1 MTNEEDPSL
10 PLSLQPPRIA
20 APRRRHELI
29 VQVLKG
35 GTSSASGTGI
45 DNGDVGIDVDSD
57 IPMIDTNDTKKECA
71 DRTIVRLPLLIGE
84 NWLQWSEWECE
95 YQYPCEHDRT
105 RTRMSQQSHPT
116 PQSHAQALPTI
127 VSLSEELSDMVHLPP
142 SHEEINNSR
151 PNTSQNSTNGSDST
165 TGSTDDLSVLLLNHT
180 NDTATAPVSAGNN
193 NNHPPATLT
202 ASTRQCCYL
211 CFDVVLALPTNTNSD
226 HVSNTTGN
234 DNLIGVTIKDM
245 RDPIVPDSFSQSHG
259 IVHTNHSNNHHWTIH
274 LHPASSSSSVV
285 HQQRLPTGTG
295 DVNPT
300 TLPVQRRQSY
310 QLQHGDSLHFRQ
322 QNHVAMI
329 VQYQDYAISE
339 SQQQQLQQ
347 RSVAS
352 RETQSRPATQL
363 PPPTAKIWNTEQ
375 SSDPVDTQL
384 TSQDDDF
391 DETRIDA
398 VNEFFSQN
406 DDTNVPTQSATVFHS
421 AVDMNLSTQQ
431 TTIANP
437 SKDEPVLH
445 LSTVHQSIHNDRTD
459 HGKNIEDDD
468 DDDDDVSTID
478 PRISLRKKTSA
489 RNSNIRKTTR
499 NVDPLKNVVNDI
511 VDNSRSQLPLLNV
524 NNGDSKMQ
532 LPPAHITT
540 GHDVVFTSTMDNVPT
555 SPARKH
561 KESSLSFQN
570 MYSPDLLAA
579 TPVQGFI
586 DDHSIP
592 ASTMTNK
599 AVDKPLAVKL
609 TRQSSMD
616 SIADINDIQ
625 HDNSPNIYETALS
638 SSRQPYSMNEGNNTF
653 VHRGA
658 RPFAESDSKDA
669 VATIVELVVPSES
682 KGFTKD
688 TDVANDNM
696 KDTSTTPAQNTRH
709 KRAIPSTPAA
719 AIVNTGSTGRSKR
732 LRLEPDLGKHNN
744 NSGNC
749 DVMNCP
755 DTIRILTTGFE
766 LDEKQKLVSFFCRLK

>member
-1 MTNEEDPSL
+1 M
-10 PLSLQPPRIA
+10 
-20 APRRRHELI
+20 
-29 VQVLKG
+29 
-35 GTSSASGTGI
+35 
-45 DNGDVGIDVDSD
+45 
-57 IPMIDTNDTKKECA
+57 
-71 DRTIVRLPLLIGE
+71 
-84 NWLQWSEWECE
+84 
-95 YQYPCEHDRT
+95 
-105 RTRMSQQSHPT
+105 
-116 PQSHAQALPTI
+116 
-127 VSLSEELSDMVHLPP
+127 
-142 SHEEINNSR
+142 
-151 PNTSQNSTNGSDST
+151 
-165 TGSTDDLSVLLLNHT
+165 
-180 NDTATAPVSAGNN
+180 
-193 NNHPPATLT
+193 
-202 ASTRQCCYL
+202 
-211 CFDVVLALPTNTNSD
+211 
-226 HVSNTTGN
+226 
-234 DNLIGVTIKDM
+234 
-245 RDPIVPDSFSQSHG
+245 
-259 IVHTNHSNNHHWTIH
+259 
-274 LHPASSSSSVV
+274 HPASSSSSVV
-285 HQQRLPTGTG
+285 HQQRLPTSTG

-398 VNEFFSQN
+398 VNEWYSQN
-406 DDTNVPTQSATVFHS
+406 DDTDVPTQPATVFHS
-421 AVDMNLSTQQ
+421 AVDMSLSTQQ

-459 HGKNIEDDD
+459 HEKNIEDEDD
-468 DDDDDVSTID
+468 DDASTID
-478 PRISLRKKTSA
+478 PRISLKKKTSA
-489 RNSNIRKTTR
+489 RSSNIRKTTR
-499 NVDPLKNVVNDI
+499 NVDPLKNVVNDN
-511 VDNSRSQLPLLNV
+511 VDNSRSRLPLLVV
-524 NNGDSKMQ
+524 NHGDSKMQ

-540 GHDVVFTSTMDNVPT
+540 GHDAVFTSPMDNVPT

-561 KESSLSFQN
+561 KESSLSSQN
-570 MYSPDLLAA
+570 MCSPDLLAA

-586 DDHSIP
+586 DDNSIP
-592 ASTMTNK
+592 ASTMTNG

-609 TRQSSMD
+609 TKQSSTD
-616 SIADINDIQ
+616 SIPDNSDIQ
-625 HDNSPNIYETALS
+625 IDNSTEVPIPNTH
-638 SSRQPYSMNEGNNTF
+638 SMNEDNNTF

-658 RPFAESDSKDA
+658 RLFAESDSKDA
-669 VATIVELVVPSES
+669 VTTIVELVVPSES